1 MLRGEL
7 YGAGKDLFLYQ
18 RADYMSIFTLYE
30 FIELYMI
37 YTVFY
42 AVCQLKKIYKV
53 SQVHQHFLKDFF

>member
-42 AVCQLKKIYKV
+42 AVCQ
-53 SQVHQHFLKDFF
+53 